1 MAVALLALPLAGIS
15 IQRAPIL
22 TPLVTTLVPLG
33 TAVQSPPSGHLDL
46 PSLLAPAR
54 LVLGRLPPAV
64 FEPNA
69 DGDSRIHN
77 LPSFGLPESPSVEVP
92 HGRSPPSH

>member
-1 MAVALLALPLAGIS
+1 MVVALLALPLAGIS
-15 IQRAPIL
+15 IERAPIL
-22 TPLVTTLVPLG
+22 APLATKLVPLG
-33 TAVQSPPSGHLDL
+33 TAVQSPPSGHSDL

-54 LVLGRLPPAV
+54 LVLGPLPPAV
-64 FEPNA
+64 FGPNA
-69 DGDSRIHN
+69 DAESRIHN